1 MISLLLLVLAFL
13 SFSLKTR
20 NAIIVAVCTS
30 QLRLPNETISPEEKV
45 LRALKY
51 ISWERGT
58 HEGILLSVD
67 QYNANEHLNTEIR
80 FDSLHRAFFTKFL

>member
-1 MISLLLLVLAFL
+1 MISLLLLVLAFP

-20 NAIIVAVCTS
+20 SAIIIAVCTS
-30 QLRLPNETISPEEKV
+30 QLRSPNETISAEEKV

-51 ISWERGT
+51 ISWERGS

-67 QYNANEHLNTEIR
+67 QYNANEHLNTEIH